1 MRKEYDESDDGRVVA
16 DMTGVERRRV
26 MMPKRLTGTRG
37 ELQNPV
43 PEKESP
49 SYYYEEEV
57 SSEQR
62 RWYILGTLKAALMI
76 GAVYAV
82 GFGLAI
88 LILLLIWN
96 H

>member
-1 MRKEYDESDDGRVVA
+1 VRKEYDESDDGRVVA

-26 MMPKRLTGTRG
+26 MMPKRPTGTRG
-37 ELQNPV
+37 ELQNNV
-43 PEKESP
+43 PDTMS
-49 SYYYEEEV
+49 SGSMYQEEV
-57 SSEQR
+57 TPEQR
-62 RWYILGTLKAALMI
+62 RWYILGALKAALMI

-88 LILLLIWN
+88 LLLLLIWN

>member
-1 MRKEYDESDDGRVVA
+1 MRKEYDESDEGRVVA

-26 MMPKRLTGTRG
+26 MMPKRPTGTRG
-37 ELQNPV
+37 ELQNIV
-43 PEKESP
+43 PESERP
-49 SYYYEEEV
+49 SYYSEEEV
-57 SSEQR
+57 TPEQR
-62 RWYILGTLKAALMI
+62 RWYILGALKAALMI

>member
-26 MMPKRLTGTRG
+26 MMPKRPTGTRG

-62 RWYILGTLKAALMI
+62 RWYILGTLKAGLSL
-76 GAVYAV
+76 GAVYV
-82 GFGLAI
+82 IVFGIVIALMVFF
-88 LILLLIWN
+88 WT
-96 H
+96 